1 MGPVVLASAH
11 LDLESMRKTFV
22 LDTNVLLHDPE
33 ALRRFEDNLV
43 VVPIEVV
50 EEIDRFKRDPSEK
63 GRNARAVSRLLDEL
77 RAKGNLSEGVPIDA
91 EQGGLLKVV
100 FCRSE
105 TLAQL
110 PPELKAGNGDNNIL
124 AVALEQRL
132 QDVMGNQPPVVLV
145 TKDTNLRIKADAV
158 GLIAQDYTTDKVAI
172 ADLYPGFCELWVS
185 AERMDQLRRDASLP
199 LSSLPQAAEPPLE
212 LQANEGVTLI
222 DQAQPNHT
230 MLARFDAVT
239 QSLQPLQRATKT
251 RLGRIQAR
259 NREQTFALDLLLDPS
274 IPLVTLVGKA
284 GTGKTLLALAAGLH
298 QVADER
304 LYERLLVTRPV
315 ISLGK
320 EIGFLPG
327 DLEEKMG
334 PWMQPII
341 DNLDY
346 LLGGDDGHA
355 GGPGSGAQRGQRG
368 LRNSWSD
375 LKGMGLLEVE
385 AISYIRG
392 RSIPRQY
399 LIVDESQNLTP
410 HEVKTIVTR
419 VGEGTKIV
427 FTGDPY
433 QIDNPYV
440 DAESN
445 GLTWLVERFKGQKL
459 AGHVSL
465 ARGERSE
472 LAELAAN
479 LLE

>member
-1 MGPVVLASAH
+1 
-11 LDLESMRKTFV
+11 MRKTFV
-22 LDTNVLLHDPE
+22 LDTNVLLHDPQ
-33 ALRRFEDNLV
+33 ALTRFEDNAV
-43 VVPIEVV
+43 VIPIEVV

-63 GRNARAVSRLLDEL
+63 GRNARQISRLLDGLWE
-77 RAKGNLSEGVPIDA
+77 KGNLADGVSIDA
-91 EQGGLLKVV
+91 NGGTLQVV

-110 PPELKAGNGDNNIL
+110 PPELKGGNGDNNIL
-124 AVALEQRL
+124 AVALEQLRSGL
-132 QDVMGNQPPVVLV
+132 IADQPPVVLV

-158 GLIAQDYTTDKVAI
+158 GLTAQDYTTDKVDI
-172 ADLYPGFCELWVS
+172 ADLYPGVCELTAS
-185 AERMDQLRRDASLP
+185 AAAMDTLKGDGGLP
-199 LSSLPQAAEPPLE
+199 LTALPSAQGVT
-212 LQANEGVTLI
+212 LQANEGVTLV

-230 MLARFDAVT
+230 LLARYDARR
-239 QSLQPLQRATKT
+239 QSLLPLQRAGKV
-251 RLGRIQAR
+251 RLGKVGAR
-259 NREQTFALDLLLDPS
+259 NREQTFALDLLLDPAVQ
-274 IPLVTLVGKA
+274 LLTLVGKA

-298 QVADER
+298 QVADEH

-327 DLEEKMG
+327 SLEEKMG

-341 DNLDY
+341 DNLDF
-346 LLGGDDGHA
+346 LLGGSADDEA
-355 GGPGSGAQRGQRG
+355 PRGGTSRGGANRPQRS
-368 LRNSWSD
+368 NWTD

-392 RSIPRQY
+392 RSIPRQFMV
-399 LIVDESQNLTP
+399 VDEAQNLTP

-445 GLTWLVERFKGQKL
+445 GLTWLVERFKGQTL
-459 AGHVSL
+459 AGHVTL
-465 ARGERSE
+465 IRGERSE

-479 LLE
+479 LL

>member
-1 MGPVVLASAH
+1 
-11 LDLESMRKTFV
+11 MRKTFV

-43 VVPIEVV
+43 VIPIEVV

-63 GRNARAVSRLLDEL
+63 GRNARAVSRRLDEL
-77 RAKGNLSEGVPIDA
+77 RDRGNLADGVSIDGTEGG
-91 EQGGLLKVV
+91 QLKVV

-132 QDVMGNQPPVVLV
+132 GEVMGSQSPVVLV

-172 ADLYPGFCELWVS
+172 EDLYAGICELWLS
-185 AERMDQLRRDASLP
+185 ADLMDQARHGTGLPVAAVPAAASGTPGL
-199 LSSLPQAAEPPLE
+199 L
-212 LQANEGVTLI
+212 ANEGVTLI
-222 DQAQPNHT
+222 DQAQPAHT
-230 MLARFDAVT
+230 MLARYNAT
-239 QSLQPLQRATKT
+239 TASLQPLQRATKAK
-251 RLGRIQAR
+251 LGRIQPR
-259 NREQTFALDLLLDPS
+259 NREQTFALDLLLDPAV
-274 IPLVTLVGKA
+274 PLITLVGKA
-284 GTGKTLLALAAGLH
+284 GTGKTLLALATGLH

-346 LLGGDDGHA
+346 LLGSGDDSHS
-355 GGPGSGAQRGQRG
+355 SGARGSHRG
-368 LRNSWSD
+368 PRSSWSD

-392 RSIPRQY
+392 RSIPRQFM
-399 LIVDESQNLTP
+399 IVDESQNLTP

-445 GLTWLVERFKGQKL
+445 GLTWLVERFKGQTL
-459 AGHVSL
+459 AGHVTLS
-465 ARGERSE
+465 RGERSE

>member
-1 MGPVVLASAH
+1 
-11 LDLESMRKTFV
+11 MRKTFV
-22 LDTNVLLHDPE
+22 LDTNVLLHDPQ
-33 ALRRFEDNLV
+33 ALTRFEDNAV
-43 VVPIEVV
+43 VIPIEVV

-63 GRNARAVSRLLDEL
+63 GRNARQISRLLDGL
-77 RAKGNLSEGVPIDA
+77 REQGNLADGVPIDGN
-91 EQGGLLKVV
+91 GGTLQVV

-110 PPELKAGNGDNNIL
+110 PPELKGGNGDNNIL
-124 AVALEQRL
+124 AVALEQLRSGL
-132 QDVMGNQPPVVLV
+132 ISDQPPVVLV

-158 GLIAQDYTTDKVAI
+158 GLKAQDYTTDKVDI
-172 ADLYPGFCELWVS
+172 ADLYPGVCELTASATAMEGLKAEGGLSLAELPSAQGVS
-185 AERMDQLRRDASLP
+185 
-199 LSSLPQAAEPPLE
+199 
-212 LQANEGVTLI
+212 LQANEGVTLV
-222 DQAQPNHT
+222 DLAQPNHT
-230 MLARFDAVT
+230 LLARFDARRQT
-239 QSLQPLQRATKT
+239 LLPLQRAGKV
-251 RLGRIQAR
+251 RLGKVGAR
-259 NREQTFALDLLLDPS
+259 NREQTFALDLLLDPAVQ
-274 IPLVTLVGKA
+274 LLTLVGKA

-298 QVADER
+298 QVADEH

-327 DLEEKMG
+327 SLEEKMG

-341 DNLDY
+341 DNLDF
-346 LLGGDDGHA
+346 LLGGSADDEPRPASGR
-355 GGPGSGAQRGQRG
+355 GGGNRPQRS
-368 LRNSWSD
+368 NWTD

-392 RSIPRQY
+392 RSIPRQFMV
-399 LIVDESQNLTP
+399 VDEAQNLTP

-445 GLTWLVERFKGQKL
+445 GLTWLVERFKGQAL
-459 AGHVSL
+459 AGHVTL
-465 ARGERSE
+465 LRGERSE

-479 LLE
+479 LL

>member
-1 MGPVVLASAH
+1 
-11 LDLESMRKTFV
+11 MRKTFV
-22 LDTNVLLHDPE
+22 LDTNVLLHDPQ
-33 ALRRFEDNLV
+33 ALTRFEDNAV
-43 VVPIEVV
+43 VIPIEVV

-63 GRNARAVSRLLDEL
+63 GRNARQISRLLDAL
-77 RAKGNLSEGVPIDA
+77 REKGNLADGVPIDDA
-91 EQGGLLKVV
+91 SGGTLQVV

-110 PPELKAGNGDNNIL
+110 PPELKGGNGDNNIL
-124 AVALEQRL
+124 AVALEQLRSGL
-132 QDVMGNQPPVVLV
+132 ISDQPPVVLV

-158 GLIAQDYTTDKVAI
+158 GLTAQDYTTDKVDI
-172 ADLYPGFCELWVS
+172 ADLYPGVCELMAS
-185 AERMDQLRRDASLP
+185 AAAMEQLKGEGGLALAELP
-199 LSSLPQAAEPPLE
+199 SAQGAA
-212 LQANEGVTLI
+212 LQANEGVTLV

-230 MLARFDAVT
+230 LLARFDAG
-239 QSLQPLQRATKT
+239 SGRLLPLQRAGKV
-251 RLGRIQAR
+251 RLGKVSAR

-274 IPLVTLVGKA
+274 VQLLTLVGKA

-298 QVADER
+298 QVADEH

-327 DLEEKMG
+327 SLEEKMG

-341 DNLDY
+341 DNLDF
-346 LLGGDDGHA
+346 LLGGADADEGRS
-355 GGPGSGAQRGQRG
+355 PRPGAQRGNRS
-368 LRNSWSD
+368 NWTD

-392 RSIPRQY
+392 RSIPRQFMV
-399 LIVDESQNLTP
+399 VDEAQNLTP

-445 GLTWLVERFKGQKL
+445 GLTWLVERFKGQRL
-459 AGHVSL
+459 AGHVTL
-465 ARGERSE
+465 MRGERSE

-479 LLE
+479 LL

>member
-1 MGPVVLASAH
+1 
-11 LDLESMRKTFV
+11 MRKTFV
-22 LDTNVLLHDPE
+22 LDTNVLLHDPS
-33 ALRRFEDNLV
+33 ALTRFEDNHV

-63 GRNARAVSRLLDEL
+63 GRNARLVSRLLDEL
-77 RAKGNLSEGVPIDA
+77 REKGNLADGVTIDA
-91 EQGGLLKVV
+91 ASGGTLKVV

-110 PPELKAGNGDNNIL
+110 PPELRAGNGDNNIL

-132 QDVMGNQPPVVLV
+132 EQVMGTRPPVVLV

-158 GLIAQDYTTDKVAI
+158 GLIAQDYTTDKVDI
-172 ADLYPGFCELWVS
+172 GDLYSGVCELWVS
-185 AERMDQLRRDASLP
+185 ADQMDRVKTGGLRFDELP
-199 LSSLPQAAEPPLE
+199 PPADGSRPL
-212 LQANEGVTLI
+212 LQANEGVTLV

-230 MLARFDAVT
+230 LLTRFQASQGV
-239 QSLQPLQRATKT
+239 LLPLQRAPKV
-251 RLGRIQAR
+251 RLGRIQPR
-259 NREQTFALDLLLDPS
+259 NREQSFALDLLLDAS
-274 IPLVTLVGKA
+274 VPLVTLVGKA

-320 EIGFLPG
+320 EMGFLPG
-327 DLEEKMG
+327 DLDEKMA

-341 DNLDY
+341 DNLDF
-346 LLGGDDGHA
+346 LLGGEEG
-355 GGPGSGAQRGQRG
+355 GAQQGGRGGQRG
-368 LRNSWSD
+368 PRNSWAD

-392 RSIPRQY
+392 RSIPRQFMV
-399 LIVDESQNLTP
+399 VDESQNLTP

-445 GLTWLVERFKGQKL
+445 GLTWLVERFKGQPL

-465 ARGERSE
+465 LRGERSE

-479 LLE
+479 LL

>member
-1 MGPVVLASAH
+1 
-11 LDLESMRKTFV
+11 MRKTFV
-22 LDTNVLLHDPE
+22 LDTNVLLHDPA
-33 ALRRFEDNLV
+33 ALTRFEDNNIV
-43 VVPIEVV
+43 IPIEVV
-50 EEIDRFKRDPSEK
+50 EEIDRFKRDPAEK
-63 GRNARAVSRLLDEL
+63 GRNARQVSRLLDEL
-77 RAKGNLSEGVPIDA
+77 RTRGNLADGVPNGD
-91 EQGGLLKVV
+91 QGGTLKIV
-100 FCRSE
+100 FCRTE
-105 TLAQL
+105 TLNQL
-110 PPELKAGNGDNNIL
+110 PPELKSGNGDNNIL
-124 AVALEQRL
+124 AVALEEQRL
-132 QDVMGNQPPVVLV
+132 EAVMGSQPPVILV

-158 GLIAQDYTTDKVAI
+158 GLIAQDYTSDRVSI
-172 ADLYPGFCELWVS
+172 GDLYPGFCEAWVD
-185 AERMDQLRRDASLP
+185 ADQMDQVK
-199 LSSLPQAAEPPLE
+199 QPPGLAVDQLE
-212 LQANEGVTLI
+212 LEQPLQANEGVTLV
-222 DQAQPNHT
+222 DRAQPAHT
-230 MLARFDAVT
+230 LLARFNAAT
-239 QSLQPLQRATKT
+239 ASLQPLQRANKVK
-251 RLGRIQAR
+251 LGRIQAR
-259 NREQTFALDLLLDPS
+259 NREQTFALDLLLDPD
-274 IPLVTLVGKA
+274 IQLITLVGKA
-284 GTGKTLLALAAGLH
+284 GTGKTLLALAAGLN

-346 LLGGDDGHA
+346 LLGGDEQR
-355 GGPGSGAQRGQRG
+355 GGSSGGSSGASAHGVRPGGHRP
-368 LRNSWSD
+368 RSNWAD

-399 LIVDESQNLTP
+399 MVVDEAQNLTP

-427 FTGDPY
+427 LTGDPY

-445 GLTWLVERFKGQKL
+445 GLTWLVERFKGQVL
-459 AGHVSL
+459 AGHVTL
-465 ARGERSE
+465 QRGERSQ

-479 LLE
+479 LL

>member
-1 MGPVVLASAH
+1 
-11 LDLESMRKTFV
+11 MRKTFV

-33 ALRRFEDNLV
+33 ALTRFEDNAV
-43 VVPIEVV
+43 VIPIEVV

-63 GRNARAVSRLLDEL
+63 GRNARQISRLLDAL
-77 RAKGNLSEGVPIDA
+77 REKGNLADGVTIDEA
-91 EQGGLLKVV
+91 SGGTLQVV

-110 PPELKAGNGDNNIL
+110 PPELKGGNGDNNIL
-124 AVALEQRL
+124 AVALEQLRSGVIG
-132 QDVMGNQPPVVLV
+132 DQPPVVLV

-158 GLIAQDYTTDKVAI
+158 GLIAQDYTTDKVTI
-172 ADLYPGFCELWVS
+172 ADLYPGVCELMAS
-185 AERMDQLRRDASLP
+185 ATAMEALRSEGSLP
-199 LSSLPQAAEPPLE
+199 LTALPSATAVT
-212 LQANEGVTLI
+212 LQANEGITLV
-222 DQAQPNHT
+222 DEAQPSHT
-230 MLARFDAVT
+230 LLARFDGARQCLV
-239 QSLQPLQRATKT
+239 PLLRAGKV
-251 RLGRIQAR
+251 RLGKVSAR
-259 NREQTFALDLLLDPS
+259 NREQTFALELLLDPAVQ
-274 IPLVTLVGKA
+274 LLTLVGKA

-298 QVADER
+298 QVADDH

-327 DLEEKMG
+327 SLEEKMG

-341 DNLDY
+341 DNLDF
-346 LLGGDDGHA
+346 LLGGSAEDEGRGGVRGA
-355 GGPGSGAQRGQRG
+355 GGGGSGAARPGSHRPA
-368 LRNSWSD
+368 RSNWTD

-392 RSIPRQY
+392 RSIPRQFMV
-399 LIVDESQNLTP
+399 VDEAQNLTP

-445 GLTWLVERFKGQKL
+445 GLTWLVERFKGQSL
-459 AGHVSL
+459 AGHVTL
-465 ARGERSE
+465 IRGERSA

-479 LLE
+479 LL

>member
-1 MGPVVLASAH
+1 VVI
-11 LDLESMRKTFV
+11 
-22 LDTNVLLHDPE
+22 
-33 ALRRFEDNLV
+33 
-43 VVPIEVV
+43 PIEVV

-63 GRNARAVSRLLDEL
+63 GRNARQISRLLDAL
-77 RAKGNLSEGVPIDA
+77 REKGNLADGVTIDEA
-91 EQGGLLKVV
+91 SGGTLQVV

-110 PPELKAGNGDNNIL
+110 PPELKGGNGDNNIL
-124 AVALEQRL
+124 AVALEQLRSGVIA
-132 QDVMGNQPPVVLV
+132 DQPPVVLV

-158 GLIAQDYTTDKVAI
+158 GLIAQDYTSDRVDI
-172 ADLYPGFCELWVS
+172 GDLYPGLCELWVS
-185 AERMDQLRRDASLP
+185 AEQMDRVKPTPGLVVEGLP
-199 LSSLPQAAEPPLE
+199 LQSP

-222 DQAQPNHT
+222 DQAQPAHT
-230 MLARFDAVT
+230 LLARFNAAT
-239 QSLQPLQRATKT
+239 GTLQPLQRAPKVK
-251 RLGRIQAR
+251 LGRIQPR
-259 NREQTFALDLLLDPS
+259 NREQTFALDLLLDPE
-274 IPLVTLVGKA
+274 IQLITLVGKA

-341 DNLDY
+341 DNLEY
-346 LLGGDDGHA
+346 LLGGSGEEDGRGAPRGGGGA
-355 GGPGSGAQRGQRG
+355 GGRGGSHRGPRS
-368 LRNSWSD
+368 NWTD

-392 RSIPRQY
+392 RSIPRQFMV
-399 LIVDESQNLTP
+399 VDEAQNLTP

-427 FTGDPY
+427 LTGDPY

-445 GLTWLVERFKGQKL
+445 GLTWLVERFKGQAL
-459 AGHVSL
+459 AGHVTL
-465 ARGERSE
+465 LRGERSE

-479 LLE
+479 LL

>member
-1 MGPVVLASAH
+1 
-11 LDLESMRKTFV
+11 MRKTFV
-22 LDTNVLLHDPE
+22 LDTNVLLHDPQ
-33 ALRRFEDNLV
+33 ALTRFEDNAV
-43 VVPIEVV
+43 VIPIEVV

-63 GRNARAVSRLLDEL
+63 GRNARQISRLLDGL
-77 RAKGNLSEGVPIDA
+77 REKGNLADGVSIDA
-91 EQGGLLKVV
+91 NGGTLQVV

-110 PPELKAGNGDNNIL
+110 PPELKGGNGDNNIL
-124 AVALEQRL
+124 AVALEQLRSGL
-132 QDVMGNQPPVVLV
+132 IADQPPVVLV

-158 GLIAQDYTTDKVAI
+158 GLTAQDYTTDKVDI
-172 ADLYPGFCELWVS
+172 ADLYPGVCELTAS
-185 AERMDQLRRDASLP
+185 AAAMDTLKGDGGLP
-199 LSSLPQAAEPPLE
+199 LTALPSAQGVTM
-212 LQANEGVTLI
+212 QSNEGVTLV

-230 MLARFDAVT
+230 LLARYDARR
-239 QSLQPLQRATKT
+239 QSLLPLQRAGKV
-251 RLGRIQAR
+251 RLGKVGAR
-259 NREQTFALDLLLDPS
+259 NREQTFALDLLLDPAVQ
-274 IPLVTLVGKA
+274 LLTLVGKA

-298 QVADER
+298 QVADEH

-327 DLEEKMG
+327 SLEEKMG

-341 DNLDY
+341 DNLDF
-346 LLGGDDGHA
+346 LLGGSADDEA
-355 GGPGSGAQRGQRG
+355 PRGGTSRGGANRPQRS
-368 LRNSWSD
+368 NWTD

-392 RSIPRQY
+392 RSIPRQFMV
-399 LIVDESQNLTP
+399 VDEAQNLTP

-445 GLTWLVERFKGQKL
+445 GLTWLVERFKGQTL
-459 AGHVSL
+459 AGHVTL
-465 ARGERSE
+465 IRGERSE

-479 LLE
+479 LL

>member
-1 MGPVVLASAH
+1 
-11 LDLESMRKTFV
+11 MRKTFV
-22 LDTNVLLHDPE
+22 LDTNVLLHDPA
-33 ALRRFEDNLV
+33 ALTRFEDNHV
-43 VVPIEVV
+43 VIPIEVV

-63 GRNARAVSRLLDEL
+63 GRNARQVSRLLDEL
-77 RAKGNLSEGVPIDA
+77 RTKGNLSDGVPLDESSGA
-91 EQGGLLKVV
+91 ELKVV

-105 TLAQL
+105 TLSQL

-124 AVALEQRL
+124 AVALEQQRL
-132 QDVMGNQPPVVLV
+132 GSMRDGQPPVVLV

-158 GLIAQDYTTDKVAI
+158 GLIAQDYTTDKVDI

-185 AERMDQLRRDASLP
+185 AEQMDRVKDEAGLPAAELP
-199 LSSLPQAAEPPLE
+199 LAAAGIPAL
-212 LQANEGVTLI
+212 LANEGVTLV
-222 DQAQPNHT
+222 DQLQPAHT
-230 MLARFDAVT
+230 LLARYDAGIEA
-239 QSLQPLQRATKT
+239 LHPLQRAPKVK
-251 RLGRIQAR
+251 LGRIQAR
-259 NREQTFALDLLLDPS
+259 NREQTFALDLLLDPGV
-274 IPLVTLVGKA
+274 PLVTLVGKA

-304 LYERLLVTRPV
+304 AYDRLLVTRPV

-341 DNLDY
+341 DNLEF
-346 LLGGDDGHA
+346 LLGA
-355 GGPGSGAQRGQRG
+355 GEEPRHQGGRGGGGSGRQTRS
-368 LRNSWSD
+368 SWAD
-375 LKGMGLLEVE
+375 LKTMGLLEVE

-392 RSIPRQY
+392 RSIPRQFM
-399 LIVDESQNLTP
+399 IVDEAQNLTP

-427 FTGDPY
+427 LTGDPY

-445 GLTWLVERFKGQKL
+445 GLTWLVERFKGQRL

-465 ARGERSE
+465 LRGERSA

-479 LLE
+479 LL

>member
-1 MGPVVLASAH
+1 
-11 LDLESMRKTFV
+11 MRKTFV
-22 LDTNVLLHDPE
+22 LDTNVLLHDPG
-33 ALRRFEDNLV
+33 ALTRFEDNLV

-63 GRNARAVSRLLDEL
+63 GRNARQVSRLLDEL
-77 RAKGNLSEGVPIDA
+77 RQRGNLAEGVTLDA
-91 EQGGLLKVV
+91 ESGGAVKVV

-110 PPELKAGNGDNNIL
+110 PPELRSGNGDNNIL

-132 QDVMGNQPPVVLV
+132 QEVMGDRTPVVLV

-158 GLIAQDYTTDKVAI
+158 GLIAQDYTSDKVAI
-172 ADLYPGFCELWVS
+172 GDLYPGICEVWL
-185 AERMDQLRRDASLP
+185 AADQMDRIKDRGGLP
-199 LSSLPQAAEPPLE
+199 LADLPTGPDGPVALV
-212 LQANEGVTLI
+212 ANEGVTLV

-230 MLARFDAVT
+230 LLARFDADS
-239 QSLQPLQRATKT
+239 QALLPLQRVNKAK
-251 RLGRIQAR
+251 LGRIQPR
-259 NREQTFALDLLLDPS
+259 NREQTFALDLLLDPAVQ
-274 IPLVTLVGKA
+274 LLTLIGKA
-284 GTGKTLLALAAGLH
+284 GTGKTLLALAAGLN

-304 LYERLLVTRPV
+304 LYDKLLVTRPV
-315 ISLGK
+315 IPLGK

-341 DNLDY
+341 DNLDF
-346 LLGGDDGHA
+346 LLGGGDEA
-355 GGPGSGAQRGQRG
+355 PAPQRGPQRG
-368 LRNSWSD
+368 NRSNWAD
-375 LKGMGLLEVE
+375 LKAMGLLEVE

-392 RSIPRQY
+392 RSIPRQFMV
-399 LIVDESQNLTP
+399 VDEAQNLTP

-419 VGEGTKIV
+419 VGQGTKIV
-427 FTGDPY
+427 LTGDPY

-445 GLTWLVERFKGQKL
+445 GLTWLVERFKGQRL
-459 AGHVSL
+459 AGHVTLS
-465 ARGERSE
+465 RGERSE

-479 LLE
+479 LL

>member
-1 MGPVVLASAH
+1 
-11 LDLESMRKTFV
+11 MRKTFV
-22 LDTNVLLHDPE
+22 LDTNVLLHDPG
-33 ALRRFEDNLV
+33 ALTRFEDNHIV
-43 VVPIEVV
+43 IPIEVV
-50 EEIDRFKRDPSEK
+50 EEIDRFKRDPAEK
-63 GRNARAVSRLLDEL
+63 GRNARQVSRLLDEL
-77 RAKGNLSEGVPIDA
+77 RAKGNLADGVPID
-91 EQGGLLKVV
+91 EQGGTLKVV

-105 TLAQL
+105 TLNQL
-110 PPELKAGNGDNNIL
+110 PPELKSGNGDNNIL
-124 AVALEQRL
+124 AVALEEQRL
-132 QDVMGNQPPVVLV
+132 EAVMGSQPPVILV

-172 ADLYPGFCELWVS
+172 GDLYPGFCEVWVS
-185 AERMDQLRRDASLP
+185 AEQMDQVKAPPGLSLDQ
-199 LSSLPQAAEPPLE
+199 LQADQPVL
-212 LQANEGVTLI
+212 ANEGVTLI
-222 DQAQPNHT
+222 DRAQPTHT
-230 MLARFDAVT
+230 LLARCNGAT
-239 QSLQPLQRATKT
+239 QTLQPLQRVTKVK
-251 RLGRIQAR
+251 LGRIHAR
-259 NREQTFALDLLLDPS
+259 NREQTFALDLLLDPD
-274 IPLVTLVGKA
+274 IQLITLVGKA
-284 GTGKTLLALAAGLH
+284 GTGKTLLALAAGLN

-327 DLEEKMG
+327 DIEEKMG

-341 DNLDY
+341 DNLDF
-346 LLGGDDGHA
+346 LLGGEEPRGAA
-355 GGPGSGAQRGQRG
+355 GGGSTHGGRPGHRPARSNWA
-368 LRNSWSD
+368 D

-399 LIVDESQNLTP
+399 MVVDEAQNLTP

-427 FTGDPY
+427 LTGDPY

-445 GLTWLVERFKGQKL
+445 GLTWLVERFKGQPL
-459 AGHVSL
+459 AGHVTL
-465 ARGERSE
+465 LRGERSE

-479 LLE
+479 LL

>member
-1 MGPVVLASAH
+1 
-11 LDLESMRKTFV
+11 MRKTFV
-22 LDTNVLLHDPE
+22 LDTNVLLHDPQ
-33 ALRRFEDNLV
+33 ALTRFEDNAV
-43 VVPIEVV
+43 VIPIEVV

-63 GRNARAVSRLLDEL
+63 GRNARQISRLLDAL
-77 RAKGNLSEGVPIDA
+77 REKGNLADGVPIDDA
-91 EQGGLLKVV
+91 SGGTLQVV

-110 PPELKAGNGDNNIL
+110 PPELKGGNGDNNIL
-124 AVALEQRL
+124 AVALEQLRSGL
-132 QDVMGNQPPVVLV
+132 ISDQPPVVLV

-158 GLIAQDYTTDKVAI
+158 GLTAQDYTTDKVDI
-172 ADLYPGFCELWVS
+172 ADLYPGVCELMAS
-185 AERMDQLRRDASLP
+185 ASAMEQLKAEGGLALAELPAASGV
-199 LSSLPQAAEPPLE
+199 A
-212 LQANEGVTLI
+212 LQANEGVTLV

-230 MLARFDAVT
+230 LLARFDAAG
-239 QSLQPLQRATKT
+239 SRLLPLQRAGKV
-251 RLGRIQAR
+251 RLGKVGAR
-259 NREQTFALDLLLDPS
+259 NREQTFALDLLLDPAVQ
-274 IPLVTLVGKA
+274 LLTLVGKA

-298 QVADER
+298 QVADEH

-327 DLEEKMG
+327 SLEEKMG

-341 DNLDY
+341 DNLDF
-346 LLGGDDGHA
+346 LLGGGEADEARGA
-355 GGPGSGAQRGQRG
+355 ARPGAQRGNRS
-368 LRNSWSD
+368 NWTD

-392 RSIPRQY
+392 RSIPRQFMV
-399 LIVDESQNLTP
+399 VDEAQNLTP

-445 GLTWLVERFKGQKL
+445 GLTWLVERFKGQPL
-459 AGHVSL
+459 AGHVTL
-465 ARGERSE
+465 IRGERSA

-479 LLE
+479 LL